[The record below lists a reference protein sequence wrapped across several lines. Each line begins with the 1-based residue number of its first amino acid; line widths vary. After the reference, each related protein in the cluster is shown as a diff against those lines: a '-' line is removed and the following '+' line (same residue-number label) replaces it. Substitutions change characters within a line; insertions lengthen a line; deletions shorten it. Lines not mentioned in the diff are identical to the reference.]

1 MNYGKGLK
9 IARSLAG
16 LQQRQ
21 LAKLAGID
29 PSHISLIEKGK
40 RQPSQKTLEKLSA
53 ALKVPHHLLVLI
65 SADPEELKTTHPGAL
80 ERAAQSLLKILLQ
93 DDRRRKPHR
102 TKKAA

>member
-40 RQPSQKTLEKLSA
+40 RLPSQKTLEKLSA
-53 ALKVPHHLLVLI
+53 ALNVPHHLLVLM
-65 SADPEELKTTHPGAL
+65 SADPEELKATHPGAL
-80 ERAAQSLLKILLQ
+80 ERAAQSLLKTLLQ
-93 DDRRRKPHR
+93 NDRRKKPRR